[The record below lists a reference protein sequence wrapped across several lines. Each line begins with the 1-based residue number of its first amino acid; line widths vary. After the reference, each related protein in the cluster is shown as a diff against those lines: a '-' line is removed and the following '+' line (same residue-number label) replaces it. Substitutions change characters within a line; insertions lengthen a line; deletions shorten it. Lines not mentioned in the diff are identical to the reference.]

1 MRTMIERLLLVGAV
15 IVLLAGASGP
25 YAVGAELK
33 REIAF
38 YADYPSLA
46 VGAGDEVSL
55 DLTLENRGDV
65 SEDVDL
71 NLVVPEA
78 WKAML
83 TAWATK
89 DAEVRSV
96 HLEPAQETPRKLTLK
111 TTVPKTAEAGRYSI
125 QVMAS
130 TRDLAVQRSLEITIE
145 VTEEGAGYTG
155 PAAIELK
162 PDYQSLGAAP
172 GGNVEFRID
181 VTNKSAEDRTFE
193 FAADVPALVDVQFM
207 PASDR
212 TKQVTSLNIAAG
224 ETATVIMKLTLGAD
238 VAPGSFPVK
247 FSAASQGGKE
257 ETEVRVDVKGK
268 GKLLLGTIVG
278 SENEQALNGKTT
290 AGKAVHFTLI
300 TKNDGTGAL
309 NNITFTTTVKPKD
322 WTVEFTPAEVSY
334 LAPGESMSVDVAI
347 TPRSKAIAG
356 DYRVQVVVRSPGE
369 SGQNVDFRVQVE
381 TSSKWLWIAVVIIV
395 AVLAAL
401 LGVFLWLR
409 RR

>member
-1 MRTMIERLLLVGAV
+1 MRMMIVRLLLVCAG
-15 IVLLAGASGP
+15 IVLLAGTGGP
-25 YAVGAELK
+25 YAAAAEPK
-33 REIAF
+33 RDIAF
-38 YADYPSLA
+38 YADYLSLA

-55 DLTLENRGDV
+55 DVTLDNRGDV
-65 SEDVDL
+65 AEDVDL
-71 NLVVPEA
+71 AIAVPEG
-78 WKAML
+78 WKATL

-89 DAEVRSV
+89 EAEIRSV
-96 HLEPAQETPRKLTLK
+96 HLEPAQETPKKLTLK
-111 TTVPKTAEAGRYSI
+111 TTVPKSAQAGQYTIR
-125 QVMAS
+125 VMAS
-130 TRDLAVQRSLEITIE
+130 TRDLAVQRSVEIGVE

-162 PDYQSLGAAP
+162 SDYESLGAAP

-193 FAADVPALVDVQFM
+193 FAAEVPALVDVQFM

-212 TKQVTSLNIAAG
+212 TKQVTSLSIAAG

-238 VAPGSFPVK
+238 LSPGSFPVK
-247 FSAASQGGKE
+247 FSAASKEGKA
-257 ETEVRVDVKGK
+257 ETEVWVDVKGK
-268 GKLLLGTIVG
+268 GTLLLGTIVG

-290 AGKAVHFTLI
+290 AGKTLHFTLI
-300 TKNDGTGAL
+300 TKNDGTGPL

-322 WTVEFTPAEVSY
+322 WTVEFTPAQVNY